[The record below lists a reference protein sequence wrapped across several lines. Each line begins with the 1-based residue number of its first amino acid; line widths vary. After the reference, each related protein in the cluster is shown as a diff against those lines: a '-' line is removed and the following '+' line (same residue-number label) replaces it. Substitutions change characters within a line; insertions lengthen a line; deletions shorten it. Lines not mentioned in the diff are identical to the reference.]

1 MKERSTV
8 ITSHDSAYQSGVLL
22 YQSCLP
28 CHPSLYS
35 LFEEPRVRP
44 YCLTYLRK
52 VSYHGNYLFCRISAT
67 VTYARTFLDNR
78 ADSVDYSIYFIESK
92 AVCVFTFLYFICMW
106 FNNYHERMCFRNR
119 ISFFSSWS
127 HLNIFYDIF
136 SRWLAILSV
145 PLKSNVSEKILAP
158 VIVSCNTPMAP
169 CVHEVVGQATYDA
182 AGDMT
187 CRAPGSGVTC
197 GGSSPNGQTMTYN
210 ALRQLAHW
218 QNTPSSPLTQD
229 DFLYDGS
236 GQRVMQYVNVNGSI
250 TTTAYLL
257 GGIEES
263 TSNVI
268 TKYLGVAGLPSAVRV
283 GSTLSYL
290 VSDGL
295 GSVSEAF
302 DTI

>member
-1 MKERSTV
+1 
-8 ITSHDSAYQSGVLL
+8 
-22 YQSCLP
+22 
-28 CHPSLYS
+28 
-35 LFEEPRVRP
+35 
-44 YCLTYLRK
+44 
-52 VSYHGNYLFCRISAT
+52 
-67 VTYARTFLDNR
+67 
-78 ADSVDYSIYFIESK
+78 
-92 AVCVFTFLYFICMW
+92 
-106 FNNYHERMCFRNR
+106 
-119 ISFFSSWS
+119 
-127 HLNIFYDIF
+127 
-136 SRWLAILSV
+136 LSV
-145 PLKSNVSEKILAP
+145 SELPQNGSYTYGDSSHTHAVTAIGS
-158 VIVSCNTPMAP
+158 VY
-169 CVHEVVGQATYDA
+169 QATYYA

-197 GGSSPNGQTMTYN
+197 GGSSPNGQTMTYD

-218 QNTPSSPLTQD
+218 QNTPSNPLTQD

-257 GGIEES
+257 GGAEES
-263 TSNVI
+263 SGGII

-302 DTI
+302 DASGNETAAQLYAPYGTVRYAAGTMPTAKGFTGQRADVTTGWIITMPGIMIRALYLAPKRPQFCLQRGR